1 MRSTVLLFTDIKE
14 TLDMLTDEQ
23 AGQIFKAIID
33 YQTGNEVALDGL
45 LNVIF
50 AQIKRQIDYNNEKY
64 DNDRKKRSEA
74 GKKGMQNRWHKDNT
88 DNNVITKDNNLTDDI
103 TNDNGVINVK
113 ENDNKHN
120 ITVTD
125 TDTDTDI
132 NNIYI
137 VGKPR
142 LDTPKTKKDD
152 QNEKDIQ
159 AIVDYL
165 NEKTQSKYSAK
176 TNETRKSITA
186 RLKDGYT
193 VDDFK
198 AVIDSKVKEW
208 FNDADMRK
216 YLRPSTLFR
225 PSNFES
231 YLNEANRPAV
241 KSKNQ
246 FNNFEQNQY
255 DYEELERRLTA
266 NVKSG

>member
-1 MRSTVLLFTDIKE
+1 MADKKSFVMYDNWSRLIC
-14 TLDMLTDEQ
+14 DMPDEQ
-23 AGQIFKAIID
+23 AGKLIKAICG
-33 YQTGNEVALDGL
+33 YKLGE
-45 LNVIF
+45 
-50 AQIKRQIDYNNEKY
+50 
-64 DNDRKKRSEA
+64 S
-74 GKKGMQNRWHKDNT
+74 DNT
-88 DNNVITKDNNLTDDI
+88 GDPVLDAVFNMIREKLDEDSAHYDVVCQKRAEARQGKTKEMKTIDNNSKQLILI
-103 TNDNGVINVK
+103 
-113 ENDNKHN
+113 DNK
-120 ITVTD
+120 TQQYGSDTD
-125 TDTDTDI
+125 TDNDTDTDI
-132 NNIYI
+132 NNIYS
-137 VGKPR
+137 VGETR
-142 LDTPKTKKDD
+142 LDAPKTKKDD

-246 FNNFEQNQY
+246 FNNFEQNKYNFDEMEAQ
-255 DYEELERRLTA
+255 LIC
-266 NVKSG
+266 N

>member
-88 DNNVITKDNNLTDDI
+88 DNNVITKDNNLTDAI

-125 TDTDTDI
+125 TDTVTVTDVTNVT
-132 NNIYI
+132 NNNKIRSPAEPNI
-137 VGKPR
+137 TAEV
-142 LDTPKTKKDD
+142 
-152 QNEKDIQ
+152 
-159 AIVDYL
+159 VDYL
-165 NEKTQSKYSAK
+165 NQKLGTRYKADTEKTRRLIRARIREGA
-176 TNETRKSITA
+176 TLEDFRK
-186 RLKDGYT
+186 
-193 VDDFK
+193 
-198 AVIDSKVKEW
+198 VIDKKVKEW
-208 FNDADMRK
+208 RGTK
-216 YLRPSTLFR
+216 LEPYLRPETLFGTK
-225 PSNFES
+225 FEG
-231 YLNEANRPAV
+231 YLNQGAAGTRTGNG
-241 KSKNQ
+241 S
-246 FNNFEQNQY
+246 FTDFEQRNY
-255 DYEELERRLTA
+255 DFDALEKALE
-266 NVKSG
+266 G